1 VKRQALGYFIGWQAA
16 AFSLGA
22 AAIHFAEISPHIEEY
37 WLFGVFF
44 FVIAWFQAVSAIG
57 IVARPNRR
65 LALVTASVNLVVIT
79 IWIWSRT
86 AGLPI
91 GPHSGEPET
100 IGAAD
105 VLSTVLEALLVAWT
119 IGLLLRRVASRGAPR
134 ELGILATMIVWAGVV
149 AATAIVFFTGTGAA
163 MAH

>member
-1 VKRQALGYFIGWQAA
+1 MKKPALGYFIGWQAA

-37 WLFGVFF
+37 WLFGAFF
-44 FVIAWFQAVSAIG
+44 FVTAWFQTASAVG
-57 IVARPNRR
+57 VVVRPNRR
-65 LALVTASVNLVVIT
+65 LALVIAAVNLVVIA

-91 GPHSGEPET
+91 GPDAGEPET

-105 VLSTVLEALLVAWT
+105 VLSTVLEALLVACT
-119 IGLLLRRVASRGAPR
+119 VGLLLRRVAAYGTPRG
-134 ELGILATMIVWAGVV
+134 LGILATMIVWVGVV
-149 AATAIVFFTGTGAA
+149 AATALLFFTGTGAP